1 MYSTIPIN
9 VKEKK
14 IEITPID
21 EETFGIPIKRKRG
34 RPKRS
39 TELLNKD
46 VDDKLDIPTKR
57 KPGRP
62 RRRKKSLKK
71 KIDVPI
77 KKEEKDTEPIS
88 TLPIKR
94 KRGRPKGSGRL
105 SIKKEEEQIRKRSSV
120 LEENNNEDEISM
132 DDISLAIRHSLRFR
146 NASIKEPTISPV

>member
-1 MYSTIPIN
+1 LYSTIPIN

-21 EETFGIPIKRKRG
+21 EETFDIPIKRKRG

-46 VDDKLDIPTKR
+46 VDEKLDIPTKR

-77 KKEEKDTEPIS
+77 KKEEKDIEPIS

-120 LEENNNEDEISM
+120 LEDETSM
-132 DDISLAIRHSLRFR
+132 DDISLAIRRSLRFR
-146 NASIKEPTISPV
+146 NASIKELTSKTISPV